1 MPYREATPEQKAAW
15 DELTKR
21 PWKPLDDRGP
31 EILLRQVSP
40 NTWQLLEGFR
50 YEVPERARRPGE
62 PTEHAVPP
70 HHLHQPPGKHNST
83 DLASVPPWLWWFI
96 ASHGKHT
103 RPALLHDHLI
113 DLDDVEDKRAD
124 YLFRVALEESDVHF
138 LRRWLMWAAVSLAS
152 LKRRRWGWALVLT
165 FLLHLAV
172 LFGATILAVLS
183 GANGAWLL
191 PLGLAVAGFVW
202 GLRRW
207 PLSVVGLALIALPSL
222 LIGAAYVVNF
232 LADLLFHHG
241 DAEFGQPYREESGPF

>member
-21 PWKPLDDRGP
+21 PWKPLDDKGP

-50 YEVPERARRPGE
+50 YEVPAKARRPGE
-62 PTEHAVPP
+62 PTEYAVPP
-70 HHLHQPPGKHNST
+70 HHLHQPPDKHNST
-83 DLASVPPWLWWFI
+83 DLASVPPLLWWFI

-113 DLDDVEDKRAD
+113 DLDDVPDERAD
-124 YLFRVALEESDVHF
+124 RLFRVALEESGVHF

-152 LKRRRWGWALVLT
+152 LQRKRWGWGLVAL
-165 FLLHLAV
+165 FGLHLVAV
-172 LFGATILAVLS
+172 FGVTIQALLYGLSSAWIPPLA
-183 GANGAWLL
+183 
-191 PLGLAVAGFVW
+191 LAVAGFVW

-207 PLSVVGLALIALPSL
+207 PLSVFGLALIALPSV
-222 LIGAAYVVNF
+222 LILGAYIVNYV
-232 LADLLFHHG
+232 ADLLFHR